1 MTKASD
7 VTCPRCH
14 SSDLYKYGFD
24 YYDNQKYQCQ
34 RCKRQFA
41 PASLAKQN
49 IYLNPENYKYQPCPK
64 CGKATFLH
72 HDYNYYKN
80 LRCCD
85 KSCNHSFSEPKFKE
99 IEPLPQDISLPG
111 KFNFKG
117 MRHSPNLILMAL
129 YQYYHLNS
137 TTRKISQFLKAYYNV
152 EVSHVSIAS
161 WAKNLLL
168 IFRLNP
174 ANSCLIA

>member
-7 VTCPRCH
+7 VPCPRYH
-14 SSDLYKYGFD
+14 SSEFYKYGFD

-34 RCKRQFA
+34 VCKIQFP

-49 IYLNPENYKYQPCPK
+49 KYLNPGNYKYQPCPK

-80 LRCCD
+80 LKFSD
-85 KSCNHSFSEPKFKE
+85 KNCNHTFSEPKFKE
-99 IEPLPQDISLPG
+99 IEPLPPKISLPG

-129 YQYYHLNS
+129 YQYRHLNY
-137 TTRKISQFLKAYYNV
+137 TTRKISQFLKAHYNF
-152 EVSHVSIAS
+152 EVSHVSIAY
-161 WAKNLLL
+161 
-168 IFRLNP
+168 
-174 ANSCLIA
+174 